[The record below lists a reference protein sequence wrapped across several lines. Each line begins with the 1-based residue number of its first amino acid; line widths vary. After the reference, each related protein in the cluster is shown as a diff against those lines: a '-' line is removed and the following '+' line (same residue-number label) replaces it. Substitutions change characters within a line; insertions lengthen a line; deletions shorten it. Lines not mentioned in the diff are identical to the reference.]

1 MVKSQS
7 RFRYQELPIDIKWK
21 IAQCAHAEYIATAP
35 PPVTNLERME
45 RRYMSVRWFLM
56 QNEFEK
62 GLGKGL
68 KQHHAEWKDIQ
79 SRCFS
84 ESKE

>member
-7 RFRYQELPIDIKWK
+7 RFRYQELPNDIKWK
-21 IAQCAHAEYIATAP
+21 IAQCAHAEYIESVP
-35 PPVTNLERME
+35 PPVTDFQIME
-45 RRYMSVRWFLM
+45 RRYRNVRWFLM
-56 QNEFEK
+56 QNEFKK

-68 KQHHAEWKDIQ
+68 KQHYAEWKDIQ
-79 SRCFS
+79 SRRLS